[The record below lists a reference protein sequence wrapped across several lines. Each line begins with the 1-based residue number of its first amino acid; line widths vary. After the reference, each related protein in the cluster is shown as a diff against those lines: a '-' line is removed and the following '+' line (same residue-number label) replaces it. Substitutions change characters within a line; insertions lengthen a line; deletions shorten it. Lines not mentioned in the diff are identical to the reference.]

1 MPVPVMAGPLGPTSQ
16 SEKFRRAQHESES
29 DFAHLV
35 SGVQDCAILLLD
47 PDGNVASWNA
57 GAQRIKGYSEE
68 EIVGKHFSAFYPPEA
83 VENGLPAHALRVA
96 ASQGRFADEGWRVR
110 KDGKQFWASVAITA
124 IRDDAGVLRAF
135 FKITRDLT
143 EQQAADLAL
152 RQSEERFRLLVDGV
166 LDYAIFMLTPGGHIA
181 SWNRGAERLK
191 GYKASE
197 IIGHHFSHFYP
208 PEAIAQGKPE
218 WELRVAVAEGRVED
232 EGWRIRK
239 DGSRFW
245 ANVVITALHDEEGK
259 LRGFTKVT
267 RDLTQRRQI
276 EKLQE
281 ADHQKN
287 QFLAM
292 LAHELR
298 NPLAPIRSAIQV
310 LTAPDVPSAALA
322 RARQI
327 AEHQVA
333 HMSHLLDDLIDVS
346 RIGEGVIEL
355 HREVID
361 VAPVVIAAV
370 QRVQPL
376 IHERRLQISVDVW
389 KEALSVDADRTRLEQ
404 VVTNLLSN
412 AAKYTDPGGSI
423 WVSAE
428 RAGGLVV
435 ICVKDTGIGIDAA
448 MAPRIFDPFVQA
460 ERRLDR
466 SVGGVGI
473 GLTLVKRLVESH
485 GGTVEARS
493 PGPGKGSEFLVRL
506 PYIDRPKRPRP
517 AAAPTKDRASAGP
530 PLRILVADDNPDSAD
545 ALAMLLEMGG
555 DEVRVAYDGVAVL
568 TAAEGVRPD
577 VLLLDIGM
585 PGMDGHEVARRLRA
599 LPATKD
605 SLLVAISGWGSAE
618 DRERSRA
625 AGFDRHL
632 VKPFDIVALE
642 ELLDSYRMSRR
653 TGSDNPSA

>member
-1 MPVPVMAGPLGPTSQ
+1 MPVPVMAVPLGPTSQ
-16 SEKFRRAQHESES
+16 SEKFRHAQRESES
-29 DFAHLV
+29 HFAHLV
-35 SGVQDCAILLLD
+35 AGVQDYAILLLD

-57 GAQRIKGYSEE
+57 GAQRIEGYSEE
-68 EIVGKHFSAFYPPEA
+68 EIVGKHFSVFYPPEA

-124 IRDDAGVLRAF
+124 IRDDTGVLRAF

-143 EQQAADLAL
+143 ERQAADLAL

-191 GYKASE
+191 GYMASE
-197 IIGHHFSHFYP
+197 IIGHHFSRFFP
-208 PEAIAQGKPE
+208 PDAIAQGKPE

-259 LRGFTKVT
+259 LRGFTKIT

-281 ADHQKN
+281 ADRQKN

-298 NPLAPIRSAIQV
+298 NPLAPIRSAIHV
-310 LTAPDVPSAALA
+310 LTAPDVPSSSLA

-333 HMSHLLDDLIDVS
+333 HMSHLLEDLIDVS

-355 HREVID
+355 RREVID

-376 IHERRLQISVDVW
+376 ILERRLQISVDVW
-389 KEALSVDADRTRLEQ
+389 KETLSVDADWTRLEQ

-428 RAGGLVV
+428 RAGDLVV

-473 GLTLVKRLVESH
+473 GLTLVRRLVESH

-493 PGPGKGSEFLVRL
+493 PGLGKGSEFLVRL
-506 PYIDRPKRPRP
+506 PYIDRPKRARP
-517 AAAPTKDRASAGP
+517 AAAPTKDRAAAGS

-568 TAAEGVRPD
+568 TAAEGLRPD

-599 LPATKD
+599 LPATRD

-618 DRERSRA
+618 DRARSRA

-632 VKPFDIVALE
+632 VKPFEIGALE
-642 ELLDSYRMSRR
+642 ELLDGYRSSRR
-653 TGSDNPSA
+653 TGRNAPSP